1 MTTTTKQRGPRTAV
15 WPLWLLALPAFVAV
29 WSGWVG
35 LGRLCGFGVVQPLPG
50 IADSFEINTAVTLPI
65 GMEAYA
71 AYALRVWLTSTSP
84 AAVRFARRSTIAAL
98 TLGAAGQV
106 VYHLLIA
113 AGATSAPVAVTALV
127 AVLPVAVLGMGA
139 TLAHLVTQE
148 HTTAD
153 QKAAVTAER
162 RRRPQLGDT
171 SRPADRVSAVTA
183 RRASSARPVS
193 RAAAGVP
200 DEAAVLLASEP
211 GLSAVEL
218 AARLGVSE
226 RTARRYRAAAQHP
239 ETTTG
244 AAAGAGRAEVDT
256 RADEG
261 EAA

>member
-1 MTTTTKQRGPRTAV
+1 MTTARPSRTAV

-50 IADSFEINTAVTLPI
+50 IADGFEINTAVTLPI

-71 AYALRVWLTSTSP
+71 AYALRVWLTSTSA
-84 AAVRFARRSTIAAL
+84 AAVRFAKRSTIAAL

-106 VYHLLIA
+106 VYHLLTA

-153 QKAAVTAER
+153 HKAAATAER
-162 RRRPQLGDT
+162 RRRPQLNDT
-171 SRPADRVSAVTA
+171 SRPAERVSGSAVTA
-183 RRASSARPVS
+183 RQAPGQARRVS

-200 DEAAVLLASEP
+200 DEAVVLLASEP

-218 AARLGVSE
+218 AARLNVSE

-239 ETTTG
+239 ETTTTH
-244 AAAGAGRAEVDT
+244 AEADT

>member
-1 MTTTTKQRGPRTAV
+1 MTTARRSRTAV

-50 IADSFEINTAVTLPI
+50 IVDGFEINTAVTLPI

-106 VYHLLIA
+106 VYHLLTA

-139 TLAHLVTQE
+139 TLAHLVTSE
-148 HTTAD
+148 HATAD
-153 QKAAVTAER
+153 HKTATAAR
-162 RRRPQLGDT
+162 RRRAQLVDADPAKPAPAPTVGGRA
-171 SRPADRVSAVTA
+171 SRAPRPAPAV
-183 RRASSARPVS
+183 RS
-193 RAAAGVP
+193 RAVSVP
-200 DEAAVLLASEP
+200 TEAAALLAAEP
-211 GLSAVEL
+211 ALSAVEL

-226 RTARRYRAAAQHP
+226 RTARRYRAAAQP
-239 ETTTG
+239 SSTTTAS
-244 AAAGAGRAEVDT
+244 AAARGDDT
-256 RADEG
+256 DVATDHEG